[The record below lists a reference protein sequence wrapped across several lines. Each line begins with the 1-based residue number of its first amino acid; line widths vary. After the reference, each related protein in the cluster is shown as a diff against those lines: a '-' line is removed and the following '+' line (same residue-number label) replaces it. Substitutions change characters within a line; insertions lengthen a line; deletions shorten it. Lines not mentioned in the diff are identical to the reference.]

1 MAFIAADNKEKKD
14 KEQQEKQAMSTR
26 QDKED
31 RLKKLEMEISQI
43 RSDIEKHKDALGD
56 LLMHQRFILELSPDD
71 FRAKRE
77 LEKKTQKEQAFKVW
91 KQRYLVDDT
100 QDDIIFGEDE
110 EIHESIKLESIEDN
124 TTIKQTQSKQT
135 YGGTSKKDVKQAKMV
150 SRQNC
155 SEQWLA

>member
-1 MAFIAADNKEKKD
+1 M
-14 KEQQEKQAMSTR
+14 
-26 QDKED
+26 
-31 RLKKLEMEISQI
+31 ISARNVSQ
-43 RSDIEKHKDALGD
+43 K
-56 LLMHQRFILELSPDD
+56 
-71 FRAKRE
+71 
-77 LEKKTQKEQAFKVW
+77 KKTKKEQAFKVW

>member
-56 LLMHQRFILELSPDD
+56 LLMHQRFILELIPDD

-77 LEKKTQKEQAFKVW
+77 LEKKTKKEQAFKVW

-135 YGGTSKKDVKQAKMV
+135 DGGTSKKDVKQAKMV

>member
-26 QDKED
+26 QDKEE

-56 LLMHQRFILELSPDD
+56 LLTHQRFILELSPED
-71 FRAKRE
+71 FRIKRE
-77 LEKKTQKEQAFKVW
+77 LEKKTKKEQAFKLW

-110 EIHESIKLESIEDN
+110 EIHENIKLESIEDN
-124 TTIKQTQSKQT
+124 TAIKQT
-135 YGGTSKKDVKQAKMV
+135 
-150 SRQNC
+150 
-155 SEQWLA
+155 

>member
-56 LLMHQRFILELSPDD
+56 LL
-71 FRAKRE
+71 
-77 LEKKTQKEQAFKVW
+77 
-91 KQRYLVDDT
+91 
-100 QDDIIFGEDE
+100 
-110 EIHESIKLESIEDN
+110 
-124 TTIKQTQSKQT
+124 
-135 YGGTSKKDVKQAKMV
+135 
-150 SRQNC
+150 
-155 SEQWLA
+155 